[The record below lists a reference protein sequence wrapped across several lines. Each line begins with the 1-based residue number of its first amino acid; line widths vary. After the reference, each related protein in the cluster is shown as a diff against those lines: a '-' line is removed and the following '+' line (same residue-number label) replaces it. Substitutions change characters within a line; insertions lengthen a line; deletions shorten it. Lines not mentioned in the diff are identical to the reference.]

1 MEGGGSSPLAPCVL
15 QWEHRFMP
23 SANTNFDDRR
33 GLDEQ
38 MAELA
43 QTLDS
48 LRSLDAALDA
58 VTLSALTAVEGAEF
72 ANITVRRPNEPV
84 GVVSATSPSARR
96 VSELQRDLDQGPC
109 IEAAQAELLVVS
121 DDVASDSRWPTWGPM
136 VRETVGSALS
146 AQLVSARGVHGS
158 INLFSSQTR
167 AFTSDSVMAVTVL
180 AIHAAVAMR
189 SAILEN
195 DLKSVADSRLLI
207 GQAEGILMTK
217 FGLDEEGAFAVLR
230 RLSNSQNVKI
240 LEIARRLVETRGAD
254 LDGS

>member
-1 MEGGGSSPLAPCVL
+1 MLAPCVL
-15 QWEHRFMP
+15 QWDHRSMP
-23 SANTNFDDRR
+23 STNTNFDDRR

-58 VTLSALTAVEGAEF
+58 VTLSALSAVEGAEF

-84 GVVSATSPSARR
+84 GVVSATSPSARH

-121 DDVASDSRWPTWGPM
+121 DDVSSDSRWPTWGPM

-158 INLFSSQTR
+158 INLFSSRTS

-254 LDGS
+254 LDRS